1 MKTILEPKLER
12 EIFHPQSYGY
22 GRPNRSVY
30 DALREVQRM
39 SEISLIIAGDLKL
52 QDFSNLDPKILAQIF
67 LKYIKPDHTFLKLF
81 GKVCRAARAKKH
93 LKEQAKLSLSGVIL
107 DGILYPLLANLY
119 LTPFDKYVDKLNFTV
134 SNNSLYRVPHVTYPN
149 LQGSLRPHSAALSLE
164 EKLRK
169 ISYVR
174 FGDKFLV
181 GIRGSYKD
189 AVIIRNLLIDFLEK
203 ELGLTIKKASRAMNE
218 DEVGS
223 RISLVSKVETL
234 CNYVEFLGYSIHVTD
249 SGMFSNKFITGKG
262 LNTSHAGA
270 TPSQVLI
277 KLIVSKKVIK
287 EWLINQGLAN
297 QEGKPKYVGKW
308 LYLSDTEIFHK
319 FKGILIYL
327 LNYYK
332 MSKNKRGLSEAVYI
346 IKYSLLHTVA
356 AKHRMSLNKALK
368 KYATKDGYSLG
379 NGKISIAF
387 TNIFKPT
394 VPQE

>member
-12 EIFHPQSYGY
+12 EIFHMQSYGF
-22 GRPNRSVY
+22 GRPNRSVH

-39 SEISLIIAGDLKL
+39 GEISLMIVGDLKL
-52 QDFSNLDPKILAQIF
+52 QDFSNLDPQILAQIF

-81 GKVCRAARAKKH
+81 GKFCRAARTKKH
-93 LKEQAKLSLSGVIL
+93 LKEQAKLSLTGVTL

-119 LTPFDKYVDKLNFTV
+119 LTPFDEYVDKINLTV
-134 SNNSLYRVPHVTYPN
+134 SNNNLYRAP
-149 LQGSLRPHSAALSLE
+149 SLRRPKEVSYPGASSPCQGENSSHFS

-181 GIRGSYKD
+181 GITGSYKD
-189 AVIIRNLLIDFLEK
+189 AVIIRNLLADFLEK
-203 ELGLTIKKASRAMNE
+203 ELGLTIKKTSRAMNE
-218 DEVGS
+218 VEAAS
-223 RISLVSKVETL
+223 RTGLVSKVEIL
-234 CNYVEFLGYSIHVTD
+234 CSNYVEFLGYSIRVTD
-249 SGMFSNKFITGKG
+249 SRMLRSNKFITGQG
-262 LNTSHAGA
+262 LKTSQAAA
-270 TPSQVLI
+270 TPCQVLI

-319 FKGILIYL
+319 FKCILIYL

-332 MSKNKRGLSEAVYI
+332 MSKSKRGLSEAVYI
-346 IKYSLLHTVA
+346 IKYSLLHTIA
-356 AKHRMSLNKALK
+356 AKHRMSLNKVLK
-368 KYATKDGYSLG
+368 KYATKDEYSLG

-387 TNIFKPT
+387 TNLF
-394 VPQE
+394 